1 MWIRAL
7 VVAVLAFL
15 IGYAVRDLIRA
26 NPQLFGRGRKPGPK
40 RVGPDPGPLEPSGK
54 VLSFR
59 RRPHTILGVAEDAS
73 LDEARAAW
81 ERGKAENDPE
91 KLAGMSDDLRS
102 IAEVRSKELDQAW
115 QAFQDER
122 G

>member
-1 MWIRAL
+1 M
-7 VVAVLAFL
+7 
-15 IGYAVRDLIRA
+15 
-26 NPQLFGRGRKPGPK
+26 
-40 RVGPDPGPLEPSGK
+40 
-54 VLSFR
+54 LSFR
-59 RRPHTILGVAEDAS
+59 RKPHTILGVAEDAS
-73 LDEARAAW
+73 LEEARAAW

-115 QAFQDER
+115 QAFQDEQ